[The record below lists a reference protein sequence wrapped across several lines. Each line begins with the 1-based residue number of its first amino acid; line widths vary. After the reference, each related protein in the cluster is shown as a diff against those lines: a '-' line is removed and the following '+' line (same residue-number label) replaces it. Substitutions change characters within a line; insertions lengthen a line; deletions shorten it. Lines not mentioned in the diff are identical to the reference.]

1 MIGICLTIVPGRLI
15 VNICLVEALSAGYNW
30 GRWVR
35 MLLTKAV
42 TSPKAIGEGRKRDV
56 ESFCKLIIIPTTR
69 SERTSTGE

>member
-35 MLLTKAV
+35 MLLAKAV
-42 TSPKAIGEGRKRDV
+42 PRPQAIRKGGKGV
-56 ESFCKLIIIPTTR
+56 AECFYKLVIIPLIG
-69 SERTSTGE
+69 SVLANFC